1 MKHSKQRNVGIL
13 FEILNHAVLNEISK
27 GHNKTAAGIFAVIKK
42 HFMTETQIS
51 KAYQIYSQLLYSE
64 ARNPYYATRFFSNL
78 IKEYNQTVDDNKL
91 YNENTQLLEEISKVC
106 NRKQIM
112 KVNVPNYKLY
122 ASFNILINEGNIS
135 RGGQYLTTRDR
146 STCEQNIFE
155 HLVENT
161 EAKRIKEANT
171 HHTDKPKEQ
180 IQIEQLALGIALKN
194 FDNKYGKLLT
204 SEQKDCLVK
213 YYTTKDER
221 NFSTWMKKRID
232 NILDEVADKKD
243 KVDNEKIKEKIE
255 LVEEKLKGIAKEEM
269 VSTTS
274 LKDILLSLEMKDNL
288 KLF

>member
-27 GHNKTAAGIFAVIKK
+27 GHNKTATGIFAVIKK
-42 HFMTETQIS
+42 YFMTETQIS

-64 ARNPYYATRFFSNL
+64 ARNPYYATRFYSNL
-78 IKEYNQTVDDNKL
+78 VKEYNQTVNEQKL
-91 YNENTQLLEEISKVC
+91 YSENTELLEEISKVC

-135 RGGQYLTTRDR
+135 QGGQYLTSRDR
-146 STCEQNIFE
+146 SACEQNIFE

-171 HHTDKPKEQ
+171 HHTDKPKEK
-180 IQIEQLALGIALKN
+180 IQTEQLALGIALKN

-232 NILDEVADKKD
+232 NILDEVADKKN

-255 LVEEKLKGIAKEEM
+255 LVEEKLRGIAKEDM

>member
-27 GHNKTAAGIFAVIKK
+27 GHNKTAAGIFSVIKK

-51 KAYQIYSQLLYSE
+51 KAYRIYSQLLYSE

-146 STCEQNIFE
+146 ATCEQNIFE

-161 EAKRIKEANT
+161 EAKRLKEANA
-171 HHTDKPKEQ
+171 HHTDKPLDQ
-180 IQIEQLALGIALKN
+180 IQTEQLALGIALKN

-221 NFSTWMKKRID
+221 NFSTWMKRRID
-232 NILDEVADKKD
+232 NILDEVADKKN

-255 LVEEKLKGIAKEEM
+255 LVEEKLRGIAKEDM

>member
-27 GHNKTAAGIFAVIKK
+27 GHNKTAAGIFSVIKK
-42 HFMTETQIS
+42 NFMTETQIS
-51 KAYQIYSQLLYSE
+51 KAYRIYSQLLYSE
-64 ARNPYYATRFFSNL
+64 ARNPYYATRFYGNL
-78 IKEYNQTVDDNKL
+78 IKEYNQTVDDKKL
-91 YNENTQLLEEISKVC
+91 YNENTKLLEDISKVC

-122 ASFNILINEGNIS
+122 ASFNILINEGDVTH
-135 RGGQYLTTRDR
+135 GGQYLSSRDR
-146 STCEQNIFE
+146 MTCEQNIFE
-155 HLVENT
+155 HLVEN
-161 EAKRIKEANT
+161 KEANRLKEANA
-171 HHTDKPKEQ
+171 HHTNKSTDK
-180 IQIEQLALGIALKN
+180 IQTEQLALGIALKN
-194 FDNKYGKLLT
+194 FDKKYGKLLT
-204 SEQKDCLVK
+204 TEQKDCLVK

-243 KVDNEKIKEKIE
+243 KVDNEKIKEKID
-255 LVEEKLKGIAKEEM
+255 LVEEKLRGIAKEEM

>member
-27 GHNKTAAGIFAVIKK
+27 GHNKTAAGIFSVIKK

-51 KAYQIYSQLLYSE
+51 KAYRIYSQLLYSE

-135 RGGQYLTTRDR
+135 RGGQYLTSRDR

-161 EAKRIKEANT
+161 EAKRLKEANA
-171 HHTDKPKEQ
+171 HHTDKPLDQ
-180 IQIEQLALGIALKN
+180 IQTEQLALGIALKN

-204 SEQKDCLVK
+204 TEQKDCLVK

-221 NFSTWMKKRID
+221 NFSDWMKKRID

-255 LVEEKLKGIAKEEM
+255 LVEEKLRGIAKEDM

-274 LKDILLSLEMKDNL
+274 LKDILLSLEMKDIL

>member
-27 GHNKTAAGIFAVIKK
+27 SHNKTAAGIFSVIKK
-42 HFMTETQIS
+42 NFMTETQIS
-51 KAYQIYSQLLYSE
+51 KAYRIYSQLLYSE
-64 ARNPYYATRFFSNL
+64 ARNPYYATRFFGNL
-78 IKEYNQTVDDNKL
+78 IKEYNQTVDEKKL
-91 YNENTQLLEEISKVC
+91 YNENTKLLEDISKVC
-106 NRKQIM
+106 NRKHIM

-122 ASFNILINEGNIS
+122 ASFNILINEGNING
-135 RGGQYLTTRDR
+135 GGQYLSSRDR
-146 STCEQNIFE
+146 MTCEQNIFE
-155 HLVENT
+155 HLVENP
-161 EAKRIKEANT
+161 EANRLKEANA

-180 IQIEQLALGIALKN
+180 IQTEQLALGIALKN

-204 SEQKDCLVK
+204 TEQKDCLVK

-243 KVDNEKIKEKIE
+243 KVDNDKIRDKSE
-255 LVEEKLKGIAKEEM
+255 LVEEKLRGIAKEEM
-269 VSTTS
+269 VSTNS

>member
-27 GHNKTAAGIFAVIKK
+27 GHNKTAAGIFSVIKK
-42 HFMTETQIS
+42 YFMTETQIS
-51 KAYQIYSQLLYSE
+51 KAYRVYSQLLYSE
-64 ARNPYYATRFFSNL
+64 ARNPYYATRFYSNL
-78 IKEYNQTVDDNKL
+78 IKEYAQTVDEQKL
-91 YNENTQLLEEISKVC
+91 YNENTKLLDEISKVC

-112 KVNVPNYKLY
+112 KVSVPNYKLY
-122 ASFNILINEGNIS
+122 ASFNILINEGNIN

-146 STCEQNIFE
+146 SDCEQNIFE
-155 HLVENT
+155 HLVNNT
-161 EAKRIKEANT
+161 EAKRIKEANG
-171 HHTDKPKEQ
+171 HHTEKPTEQ
-180 IQIEQLALGIALKN
+180 LQTETLALGIALKN

-204 SEQKDCLVK
+204 TEQKDCLVK

-232 NILDEVADKKD
+232 NILDEVAVKKD

-255 LVEEKLKGIAKEEM
+255 LVEEKLKGISKENTL
-269 VSTTS
+269 STS
-274 LKDILLSLEMKDNL
+274 NLKDVLLSLEMKDNL